1 MQAGNFVSTTGRG
14 ALGVLLV
21 VALHGWKGYSGF
33 RTVDTKNRR
42 KRVGWR
48 GWGMGSPQAGFL
60 STGTKRELAPA
71 SFRMGC
77 QSAQKCCLASE
88 EKGEG
93 GREGGREGG
102 MEGGSVPP
110 PPPFHMKSRD
120 IHHTTWG
127 PKILVLLYCHVLH
140 WRVCNNTPSCWPWS
154 IHSQTMMYSSWIYL
168 HTGGIHLPRF
178 CSIKWGDQTEKPIVH
193 TCVLNTTDF
202 IFPLKST

>member
-71 SFRMGC
+71 SGRD
-77 QSAQKCCLASE
+77 
-88 EKGEG
+88 G
-93 GREGGREGG
+93 GGQCT
-102 MEGGSVPP
+102 PP
-110 PPPFHMKSRD
+110 PPSTWKAGTFIIPLGVPKSWSCYIVMFCID
-120 IHHTTWG
+120 EYVTTPHHVGHDLFIHRPWCIQAESIFT
-127 PKILVLLYCHVLH
+127 LVGF
-140 WRVCNNTPSCWPWS
+140 
-154 IHSQTMMYSSWIYL
+154 IYPGSVQSNGV
-168 HTGGIHLPRF
+168 T
-178 CSIKWGDQTEKPIVH
+178 K
-193 TCVLNTTDF
+193 
-202 IFPLKST
+202 LKSQ